1 MKSISLYLKRNL
13 YFILSMFA
21 LFSTVVLAVVLL
33 LVLDLSRDVSKTSVG
48 FIYLGASEVN
58 DYESVL
64 TPKITT
70 WQDTAD
76 YTLTYQEYEWDID
89 LTHFEFDLN
98 QTLENI
104 EENENNDAYFNLSE
118 VHRDLLMAELTAD
131 LTPLI
136 ISSFDEESFLAELDN
151 DLRVLKNRKTY
162 ELKDYLNVEIASTTI
177 DQIDMD
183 DIPETVV
190 TEISSALSE
199 FVIPAQSRFYLIET
213 LSTSNLSNEAL
224 SVIASALQYITVKTP
239 VEGYI
244 YQEFDE
250 RPIWSGLGMS
260 ARVLALNGYDFSF
273 FNPRKE
279 EMRVIIEV
287 LDTDTLRFTLKGY
300 PFLTTYERVV
310 ELGPTIYFQE
320 IINDNP
326 LLNELSE
333 GVIITDTETETIY
346 EVVIVTGVHGKVT
359 YIKRRVTPLG
369 GTYHD
374 QTLFYEQMLPV
385 DQVIEQNIVSKG

>member
-13 YFILSMFA
+13 YFILSIFA

-48 FIYLGASEVN
+48 FIYLGASEVS

-64 TPKITT
+64 APRIAQ

-76 YTLTYQEYEWDID
+76 YTLTYQEYEWQID

-98 QTLENI
+98 QTLTEIKENQ
-104 EENENNDAYFNLSE
+104 NNDAYFTLSE
-118 VHRDLLMAELTAD
+118 VNRDLLISELTED

-136 ISSFDEESFLAELDN
+136 ISSFDEDSFLSELEN
-151 DLRVLKNRKTY
+151 DLRVLKNRKSY
-162 ELKDYLNVEIASTTI
+162 ELKDYLDAEIASTTI
-177 DQIDMD
+177 DQVDMD
-183 DIPETVV
+183 DIPVDIV
-190 TEISSALSE
+190 SEISSVLSE
-199 FVIPAQSRFYLIET
+199 FVISAQSRFYLIEALDT
-213 LSTSNLSNEAL
+213 YSLSNEAL
-224 SVIASALQYITVKTP
+224 SVIASALQYMTVKTP

-273 FNPRKE
+273 FNPRQE
-279 EMRVIIEV
+279 EMRVTIEV
-287 LDTDTLRFTLKGY
+287 LDTNTLRFTLKGY
-300 PFLTTYERVV
+300 PFLTTYERII
-310 ELGPTIYFQE
+310 ELGPTIYYHV
-320 IINDNP
+320 ITNDNP

-346 EVVIVTGVHGKVT
+346 EVVIVTGVHGHVT

-369 GTYHD
+369 GTYSD
-374 QTLFYEQMLPV
+374 
-385 DQVIEQNIVSKG
+385 